1 MGPAALYYPMYLAFN
16 WLSFAFASA
25 ADGVDDADDEEEAED
40 EKPKTRKEKQQVWDL
55 VNDNKAIWL
64 RKPSEVT
71 PDEYQKFYKAVSKVC
86 VSINSQ
92 ARYAPILPCP
102 FSPTA
107 STPGPSWTPQNF
119 DEPLA
124 YSHFKAEGDI
134 EFKSVLF
141 IPSTSPHD
149 FYDKYYDKAVTSS
162 IKLYVRRVFI
172 SDEIPDLIPK

>member
-1 MGPAALYYPMYLAFN
+1 MPIPQ
-16 WLSFAFASA
+16 
-25 ADGVDDADDEEEAED
+25 
-40 EKPKTRKEKQQVWDL
+40 TRD
-55 VNDNKAIWL
+55 
-64 RKPSEVT
+64 
-71 PDEYQKFYKAVSKVC
+71 
-86 VSINSQ
+86 
-92 ARYAPILPCP
+92 APILPCP
-102 FSPTA
+102 LSPTT
-107 STPGPSWTPQNF
+107 STPGPASIVQNF

-149 FYDKYYDKAVTSS
+149 FYDKYYDKATTPS